1 MSNLRCRWCDKPYPC
16 CVSVESAQKEIAA
29 LRAQVEELTRLRN
42 DWKTEALELKGLAI
56 SPDGRLWRQRAGQ
69 AEAARKQPIKE
80 RILTADER
88 AEYIAASE
96 RITAEDLLK
105 RVG

>member
-1 MSNLRCRWCDKPYPC
+1 MLSHRMADCGG
-16 CVSVESAQKEIAA
+16 SA
-29 LRAQVEELTRLRN
+29 
-42 DWKTEALELKGLAI
+42 
-56 SPDGRLWRQRAGQ
+56 PGQ